1 MAPNPFDILTETSSA
16 YIVSRCVNA
25 IAELKIPDA
34 LGDAPQTPA
43 DLAAATG
50 TNASALNRVL
60 RLLSS
65 YGVFEARDGAYAHSP
80 ASRLLRSDHPQ
91 SLRGYVLMC
100 NLPMC
105 WRSFEVI
112 GHSLTTG
119 QPALDK
125 VFPGGF
131 WNYLASRPEEGR
143 IFNEAMTG
151 KSKGPIAG
159 IISKYDFSRFGTI
172 ADIGGG
178 HGHLLQA
185 VLAAAPKAKGILF
198 DQAIVIQ
205 ETAGIA
211 SDRLKLQSGDF
222 FKDPLPISD
231 AYLIMQVIHD
241 WSDDQATKILSAI
254 RRAAPAHAKLLVVEA
269 VIPDTPGPDWAKMV
283 DMFMLAL
290 LTGRERTRDE
300 YQTLLAGAGF
310 RLDRLIDV
318 GQSTAILEA
327 VPV

>member
-1 MAPNPFDILTETSSA
+1 MAQSPFDILTETSSA
-16 YIVSRCVNA
+16 YIVSRCVNSVTELG
-25 IAELKIPDA
+25 IADA
-34 LGDAPQTPA
+34 LGDTPRTA
-43 DLAAATG
+43 AELAAATE
-50 TNASALNRVL
+50 TNAGALGRIL

-65 YGVFEARDGAYAHSP
+65 YGIFEARDGGYSHTP
-80 ASRLLRSDHPQ
+80 ASRLLRADHPQ

-105 WRSFEVI
+105 WRSFEVLSY
-112 GHSLTTG
+112 SLRTG
-119 QPALDK
+119 QPALEK
-125 VFPGGF
+125 AFPGGM
-131 WNYLASRPEEGR
+131 WSYLASRPEEAG

-151 KSKGPIAG
+151 KSQGPIAG
-159 IISKYDFSRFGTI
+159 IISQYDFSPFGTI

-185 VLAAAPKAKGILF
+185 VLAAAPGAKGILF

-205 ETAGIA
+205 EAAGIA
-211 SDRLKLQSGDF
+211 SDRLKLQTGDF
-222 FKDPLPISD
+222 FKDALPVAD
-231 AYLIMQVIHD
+231 AYLMMQVIHD
-241 WSDDQATKILSAI
+241 WSDDEATKILRGI
-254 RRAAPAHAKLLVVEA
+254 RRAATAHAKLLVIEA

-290 LTGRERTRDE
+290 LTGRERTRSE
-300 YQTLLAGAGF
+300 YQKLLADAGF
-310 RLDRLIDV
+310 RLDRVINV